1 MSGVGL
7 MYRIINVKGFFE
19 ELTTHHFNGVTLTFK
34 LTVMDSLLAENNQ
47 QLIIEVVEG
56 TMNFI
61 ESSHYDVEIIID
73 VAELSSL
80 VMGVITV
87 QELYML
93 QQIKISQEQYLQ
105 ALQQFFFVFEK
116 PKCTTAF

>member
-1 MSGVGL
+1 
-7 MYRIINVKGFFE
+7 
-19 ELTTHHFNGVTLTFK
+19 
-34 LTVMDSLLAENNQ
+34 MDSLLAENNQ

-56 TMNFI
+56 AINFI

-93 QQIKISQEQYLQ
+93 QQIKISHEQYLQ

-116 PKCTTAF
+116 PKCTTPF

>member
-1 MSGVGL
+1 M
-7 MYRIINVKGFFE
+7 
-19 ELTTHHFNGVTLTFK
+19 
-34 LTVMDSLLAENNQ
+34 
-47 QLIIEVVEG
+47 VEG
-56 TMNFI
+56 AINTI
-61 ESSHYDVEIIID
+61 ESGHYDVEVIID

-93 QQIKISQEQYLQ
+93 QQIKISHEQYLQ
-105 ALQQFFFVFEK
+105 LLQQFFFVFEK

>member
-1 MSGVGL
+1 M
-7 MYRIINVKGFFE
+7 N
-19 ELTTHHFNGVTLTFK
+19 
-34 LTVMDSLLAENNQ
+34 
-47 QLIIEVVEG
+47 IIESG
-56 TMNFI
+56 
-61 ESSHYDVEIIID
+61 HYDVEVVVD

-116 PKCTTAF
+116 PKCMTAF